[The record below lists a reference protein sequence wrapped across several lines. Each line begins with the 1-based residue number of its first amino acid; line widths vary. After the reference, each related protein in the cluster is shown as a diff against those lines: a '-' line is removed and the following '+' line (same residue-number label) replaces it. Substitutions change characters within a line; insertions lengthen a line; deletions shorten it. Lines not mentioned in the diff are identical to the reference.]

1 MRHKVAALT
10 MQSLV
15 LGLQLSVKPYEDI
28 GIFQRSFIAKMID
41 IFVNEIMTYLFGKG
55 QRINCLVKLRGG
67 FCVKILTSPLG

>member
-1 MRHKVAALT
+1 

-41 IFVNEIMTYLFGKG
+41 TFVNKIMTYLFGKG
-55 QRINCLVKLRGG
+55 QRINCLVKLHGG
-67 FCVKILTSPLG
+67 FCAKILTSPLG